1 MSCHMFTIV
10 FYIGYFITLK
20 YCEINSNI
28 LNSVRP
34 CESRTDFLLGL
45 EQNGRRKKLK

>member
-20 YCEINSNI
+20 YCEITFNI

-34 CESRTDFLLGL
+34 CESRADFFWALNKMA
-45 EQNGRRKKLK
+45 EEKN